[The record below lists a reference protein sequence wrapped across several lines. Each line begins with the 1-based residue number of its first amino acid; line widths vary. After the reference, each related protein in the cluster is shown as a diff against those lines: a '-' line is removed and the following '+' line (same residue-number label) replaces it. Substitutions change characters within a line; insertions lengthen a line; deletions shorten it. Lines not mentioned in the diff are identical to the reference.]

1 MDEGKKADL
10 DIELN
15 RQIIRYLCKAAG
27 KNGID
32 SIDKRTGNTVL
43 MHACEFLNDFVIVTA
58 IVDAGADV
66 NAVNL
71 KDQMPLTFIKQ
82 KREKDP
88 ESESLEDIEW
98 MLEKKGA
105 VTNWREL
112 SKDRD

>member
-1 MDEGKKADL
+1 MDEGKKKEI

-15 RQIIRYLCKAAG
+15 RQILRYLCKAAG

-32 SIDKRTGNTVL
+32 CIDKRTGNTVL
-43 MHACEFLNDFVIVTA
+43 MHACEFLNDFVIVSA

-71 KDQMPLTFIKQ
+71 KDEMPLTFIKR
-82 KREKDP
+82 KREKNP
-88 ESESLEDIEW
+88 ENESLEDIEW

-112 SKDRD
+112 AKDKD

>member
-15 RQIIRYLCKAAG
+15 RQILRYLAKSAG

-43 MHACEFLNDFVIVTA
+43 MHACELLNDFVIIET
-58 IVDAGADV
+58 IVNAGADV

-71 KDQMPLTFIKQ
+71 KDEMPLTFIKK
-82 KREKDP
+82 KRVRNCVLVDTPGCYLDLGVSQEAQVP
-88 ESESLEDIEW
+88 
-98 MLEKKGA
+98 
-105 VTNWREL
+105 T
-112 SKDRD
+112 DRK